1 MEDNMGLTKK
11 SITISEELLKEAQSV
26 SENFSALVADA
37 LRAYLEQRKIE
48 KAMESFGSW
57 EDRGKKSVDLV
68 NEMRSEAERDYV
80 GRSH

>member
-1 MEDNMGLTKK
+1 MGLTKK
-11 SITISEELLKEAQSV
+11 SITISDDLLKEAKGV

-37 LRAYLEQRKIE
+37 LRVYLEQRKIQ

-57 EDRGKKSVDLV
+57 EDRQKKSVDLV
-68 NEMRSEAERDYV
+68 NEMRAERGRDYA